1 MPAKQ
6 KRKTKAAEEPDPWAY
21 EPGGA
26 PEASLE
32 FIRECL
38 EGKAKRRNL
47 EGKQET
53 SPPWVKEAELREI
66 ADLLRLVTEQ
76 ALSGDKESGY
86 FLGEMLAVLP
96 KKSPLLRKKNK
107 AFNKCFAKLKSARPE
122 TVRSSDLRPIV
133 SDFISRA
140 RMARRDFRRWTAM
153 KRRLPKKIRGSFYL
167 YAG

>member
-47 EGKQET
+47 EGKREV
-53 SPPWVKEAELREI
+53 SPPWVKEAALGEI
-66 ADLLRLVTEQ
+66 AELLRVVLEQ
-76 ALSGDKESGY
+76 ALKGDKECGF
-86 FLGEMLAVLP
+86 FLGEIIPGLS
-96 KKSPLLRKKNK
+96 KKE
-107 AFNKCFAKLKSARPE
+107 ARE
-122 TVRSSDLRPIV
+122 FEQR
-133 SDFISRA
+133 
-140 RMARRDFRRWTAM
+140 
-153 KRRLPKKIRGSFYL
+153 
-167 YAG
+167 